1 MPLGMV
7 LKPRIK
13 QEDEDA
19 GRSQSLI
26 IHTTRTC
33 GEFLTV
39 MKKVHRQDDGKNA
52 LVRSYRDSENRFM

>member
-1 MPLGMV
+1 MPLRMV
-7 LKPRIK
+7 LKQRIK

-19 GRSQSLI
+19 GRSESLI

-39 MKKVHRQDDGKNA
+39 MKKVYRQDDGKNA

>member
-7 LKPRIK
+7 LKQTIK

-39 MKKVHRQDDGKNA
+39 VKKVHRQDDGKNA
-52 LVRSYRDSENRFM
+52 LVRSYRDSETRFM